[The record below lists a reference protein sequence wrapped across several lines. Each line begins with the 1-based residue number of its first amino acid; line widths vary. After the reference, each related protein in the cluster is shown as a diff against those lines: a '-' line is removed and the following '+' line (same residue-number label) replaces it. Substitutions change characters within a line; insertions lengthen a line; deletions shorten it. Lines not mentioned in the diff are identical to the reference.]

1 MNKDIKLTIDFWN
14 EPSNSEGFAYI
25 QRKNYRYGIGQ
36 KIYGTSTITKY
47 GTFYAVSPVN
57 AQSDIFYI
65 LNRENYTSDWGTPY
79 YQEGTTN
86 IFFSCRAE
94 YRYFDSGNFAIFFP
108 YVIVQD
114 TIKNKISSLLANEI
128 IYFNYTFDS

>member
-1 MNKDIKLTIDFWN
+1 MNKDIKLTIDFWD

-25 QRKNYRYGIGQ
+25 QRKSYRYGIGQ

-65 LNRENYTSDWGTPY
+65 LNRENYAANWGTLY

-86 IFFSCRAE
+86 IVFGCRAE
-94 YRYFDSGNFAIFFP
+94 YRFFDQGNFAIYFP
-108 YVIVQD
+108 YVNVQD
-114 TIKNKISSLLANEI
+114 TIKNKISSLLANKT
-128 IYFNYTFDS
+128 IYFNYTFQS